1 MGDVVQRSTGPHRL
15 AHRSPS
21 PLAPDVVSA
30 REVAQLRHHSEVVRD
45 LSWHPHLPLIA
56 TVSFDGTTCLWDPE
70 GRGDSEAL
78 ADEDRAAKAQA
89 EASGG
94 GKRGARRTSARLNPT
109 RLGDQLGPYW

>member
-1 MGDVVQRSTGPHRL
+1 M
-15 AHRSPS
+15 
-21 PLAPDVVSA
+21 
-30 REVAQLRHHSEVVRD
+30 AQLRHHSEVVRD

-70 GRGDSEAL
+70 GRGDAEAL
-78 ADEDRAAKAQA
+78 ADEERAAQA
-89 EASGG
+89 ALAASGGG